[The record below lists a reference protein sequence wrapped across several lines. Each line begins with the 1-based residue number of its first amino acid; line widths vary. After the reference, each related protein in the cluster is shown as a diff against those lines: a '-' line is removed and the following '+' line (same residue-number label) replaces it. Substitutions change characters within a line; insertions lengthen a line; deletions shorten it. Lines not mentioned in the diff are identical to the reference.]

1 MPPCSQRLAAHIW
14 VVLCQARR
22 SRWCV
27 HNALSFNA
35 WILTDCLLQTCYAGG
50 VGAYNAEIRGK
61 LTGWQGFDTV
71 KA

>member
-1 MPPCSQRLAAHIW
+1 MPPCSQRLAAHTW

-22 SRWCV
+22 SRWYV
-27 HNALSFNA
+27 HNGSSVNLRNVADFLS
-35 WILTDCLLQTCYAGG
+35 QTCYAGG